1 MKYGDWLAFFFASLV
16 IISGCGKSDDRKST
30 PQPNPPIVDN
40 APQSVALETSAVT
53 PNHSAE
59 QVESTEPLATEP
71 VVVIAE
77 IRDAAAED
85 TASRPRETIRIATYN
100 INYGLSRFPDTNFSA
115 MRSTKADI
123 LFLQE
128 TNDDWETVIRRE
140 LSADYPVM
148 LFRNDR
154 FAGGMAIVSKFPVT
168 DKKWHLPQGGWFY
181 SWIVTI
187 ETNIGLIQCVGVHL
201 KPSINRDGKI
211 SFSSLVEGLSIRESE
226 IKELYNL
233 LDDSLPTIILGDFNE
248 NELGPSVQ
256 CLIQKGYKDALS
268 QFDANSHTWQWT
280 VRDSFVLSDRLDHI
294 MVSDSF
300 RCVNASVIH
309 QGHSDHFPVIAV
321 LEMNES
327 AGQ

>member
-1 MKYGDWLAFFFASLV
+1 MKYGGLLAFIFACLV
-16 IISGCGKSDDRKST
+16 LISGCGKSDDRKST
-30 PQPNPPIVDN
+30 PRTNPPIVEN
-40 APQSVALETSAVT
+40 APQSVARETPVAASNPSTDKVDSA
-53 PNHSAE
+53 
-59 QVESTEPLATEP
+59 EPLATEP

-77 IRDAAAED
+77 IRDVAAEN

-100 INYGLSRFPDTNFSA
+100 INYGLSRYSDTNLSA
-115 MRSTKADI
+115 MRSTNADI

-128 TNDDWETVIRRE
+128 TTVDWETVIRRE

-154 FAGGMAIVSKFPVT
+154 GAGGMAIVSKFPVT

-181 SWIVTI
+181 GWIVAI
-187 ETNIGLIQCVGVHL
+187 ETNVGLIQCLGVHL
-201 KPSINRDGKI
+201 KPSITPDGKVT
-211 SFSSLVEGLSIRESE
+211 FSSLIEGLAIRESE
-226 IKELYNL
+226 IKELFSL
-233 LDDSLPTIILGDFNE
+233 LDASLPTIILGDFNE

-256 CLIQKGYKDALS
+256 YLIQKGYKDALS
-268 QFDANSHTWQWT
+268 QFDSESHTWQWT
-280 VRDSFVLSDRLDHI
+280 VSDNFILSDRLDHI
-294 MVSDSF
+294 VFSDVF
-300 RCVNASVIH
+300 RCVSALVIH